1 LTEIPIGCKVGFP
14 EQSFLFGEMTNTAN
28 QVPPVAGSSKTPP
41 IPTRKV
47 PDDDSAWKVYEKLPV
62 WARVAAKTM
71 RDSGGRVPKK
81 RFTERGYSNK
91 QLKQMVHGP
100 FAVAEESGSMLA
112 LTKLGEKVVTV
123 SLALG

>member
-1 LTEIPIGCKVGFP
+1 
-14 EQSFLFGEMTNTAN
+14 MTI
-28 QVPPVAGSSKTPP
+28 QPG
-41 IPTRKV
+41 
-47 PDDDSAWKVYEKLPV
+47 KVYEKLPV

-100 FAVAEESGSMLA
+100 FAVVEESGKSMVA
-112 LTKLGEKVVTV
+112 LHSKLGEQVVTV